1 MSTEIRLLGWEA
13 LGLRCPDHQ
22 VSFRRDDGTV
32 FPVSLVQMPNGTGK
46 TTTLELLRAA
56 LSGDGSDG
64 TWDKARVK
72 SFAKRDNP
80 QRDGLFVV
88 TLQHNQ
94 KQITVRMKFD
104 FNNGT
109 VKFATT
115 RREGMGDGFHPPND
129 IARFLRAG
137 FVRFFI
143 FDGELAEHLLNQ
155 KMTDAQDVI
164 ENLFLLDLFR
174 KVADRVGEYWERQ
187 VDGRT
192 AKEERGLTRR
202 RNKLRELRKRNS
214 FLKKERARVAKELQE
229 KQTDLKTRDAK
240 LNATLSKKKQIGER
254 LQRAEEAWRSA
265 SKVVEDTAEQCFE
278 LMQSPQC
285 LTRQFADE
293 MVTLKSSL
301 DKAKLPE
308 STAREFFED
317 LAQEAECICGRE
329 LTEECRI
336 HIRAHAS
343 RYLGSEDIALLNAMK
358 SDVASIVSA
367 PNAVSSAQLDEMIDL
382 LKTAC
387 RDEDDRRT
395 ERDAL
400 RSQGVS
406 SDPELEAE
414 QAAINGLRAEVSS
427 LSAQLRKFDDPSESS
442 DDEDSMCIKTIS
454 KLLKDAEQKVA
465 EISQTIDLKSRRDK
479 LQKILLTANRYARE
493 DLSTDLCDEAN
504 TRVRQLLPTNNIRIR
519 EIGKSLVLVGQ
530 EGGSVGENLSVAYAF
545 LATLFVRAEHK
556 LPFIVDSPANPLDL
570 AVRPRV
576 GELIPSLGSQFVA
589 FTISSERE
597 GFLPSLERAAP
608 GAIQYVTLFRQ
619 GVHPLPA
626 PGGDPGAVVQTAD
639 GVCVKGR
646 DFFKSF
652 HLEKEGG
659 A

>member
-13 LGLRCPDHQ
+13 RGLRCPDHE

-32 FPVSLVQMPNGTGK
+32 YPVSLVQMPNGTGK

-64 TWDKARVK
+64 TWDRARVK
-72 SFAKRDNP
+72 SFAKRENP
-80 QRDGLFVV
+80 QKDGLFVV
-88 TLQHNQ
+88 TLQHNT

-115 RREGMGDGFHPPND
+115 RREGMGDGFHPPKD
-129 IARFLRAG
+129 VARFLRSG

-143 FDGELAEHLLNQ
+143 FDGELADHLLNQ

-174 KVADRVGEYWERQ
+174 KVSERVGEYWERK

-192 AKEERGLTRR
+192 AKEERGFTRR
-202 RNKLRELRKRNS
+202 RNKLRELRQRYA
-214 FLKKERARVAKELQE
+214 FLRKERARTSKELQE
-229 KQTDLKTRDAK
+229 KQADLTSRETK
-240 LNATLSKKKQIGER
+240 LNATLSRKKQIGAR
-254 LQRAEEAWRSA
+254 LQAAEEAWRAA

-278 LMQSPQC
+278 LIQSPHC
-285 LTRQFADE
+285 LAKQFADE
-293 MVTLKSSL
+293 MLTLKSSL

-317 LAQEAECICGRE
+317 LAHESVCICGRE
-329 LTEECRI
+329 MTPECRV
-336 HIRAHAS
+336 HIQAHAS

-358 SDVASIVSA
+358 SDVATIVAA
-367 PNAVSSAQLDEMIDL
+367 PNAVCSTQLDEMIDQL
-382 LKTAC
+382 QTAC

-414 QAAINGLRAEVSS
+414 QAAINGLRGDVSS
-427 LSAQLRKFDDPSESS
+427 LSAQLRKFDDPTESS
-442 DDEDSMCIKTIS
+442 DDETSMCIKTIS

-465 EISQTIDLKSRRDK
+465 EISQTIELKSRRDV
-479 LQKILLTANRYARE
+479 LQKILFAANRYARE
-493 DLSTDLCDEAN
+493 DLSADLCVEAN
-504 TRVRQLLPTNNIRIR
+504 GRVRQLLPSNNIRIR

-608 GAIQYVTLFRQ
+608 GDIQYITLFRQ

-626 PGGDPGAVVQTAD
+626 SGGDPGAVVHTVD
-639 GVCVKGR
+639 GVCVRGR